1 MYFLMYEIQIFSNC
15 KFPVNEKSYELTKN
29 RSQLI
34 MYTVFLYM
42 RDFQTR
48 WSEWKKESGKGKRIV
63 IRMFRTSEG
72 AIHEIQEPQ
81 DGCWI
86 ALTNPTATEIFEI
99 SEQFQIEVDDL
110 RAPLDE
116 EERSRIEVEDDYT
129 LILVDVPMIE
139 ERNDKDWYGTIPL
152 GIIVTDKMIF
162 TICLEDTQVLTR
174 FMEGRV
180 RNFFTYMK
188 TRFILQIL
196 YRNDSMYLRYLRIID
211 KKSEQV
217 EEKLHLSPRNQE
229 LIELL
234 ELEKSLVYFT
244 TSLRS
249 NEAVLEKLI
258 KVESI
263 KKYPEDTEL
272 LEDVII
278 ENTQAIE
285 MANIYSGI
293 LRSMMDAFA
302 SVISNNL
309 NDVMKILSVI
319 TIVMSIPTIIF
330 SAYGMNLNA
339 AGMPFSGTQ
348 WGFLIVILISIA
360 LSVIAAI
367 VLSKKKYF

>member
-1 MYFLMYEIQIFSNC
+1 MIRCF
-15 KFPVNEKSYELTKN
+15 
-29 RSQLI
+29 R
-34 MYTVFLYM
+34 TV
-42 RDFQTR
+42 D
-48 WSEWKKESGKGKRIV
+48 GV
-63 IRMFRTSEG
+63 IRQIG
-72 AIHEIQEPQ
+72 EPA

-86 ALTNPTATEIFEI
+86 AMTNPTATEIFEI
-99 SEQFQIEVDDL
+99 AERYHIEVDDL

-116 EERSRIEVEDDYT
+116 EERSRIEVEDEYT
-129 LILVDVPMIE
+129 LILVDIPIIE

-152 GIIVTDKMIF
+152 AIVVTDTAIL
-162 TICLEDTQVLTR
+162 TVCLEDTQVLTR

-180 RNFFTYMK
+180 RSFYTYMK

-196 YRNDSMYLRYLRIID
+196 HRNASMYLHYLRIID

-217 EEKLHLSPRNQE
+217 EEKLYASARNQE

-249 NEAVLEKLI
+249 NEIVLEKLL
-258 KVESI
+258 KVDKI

-278 ENTQAIE
+278 ENKQAIE

-293 LRSMMDAFA
+293 LSGMMDAFA

-309 NDVMKILSVI
+309 NIVMKFLATV
-319 TIVMSIPTIIF
+319 TIVMSIPTMIF
-330 SAYGMNLNA
+330 SAYGMNVNPK
-339 AGMPFSGTQ
+339 GMPFADSE
-348 WGFLIVILISIA
+348 WGFFCVIFISLVISLIVTIIF
-360 LSVIAAI
+360 
-367 VLSKKKYF
+367 SKKKLF